1 MRRGARRLGE
11 APEGAE
17 RVGSYL
23 GTEMDGK
30 WWKRYR
36 RDGFFAR
43 GNGLYWYDAH
53 GFHFRRYLTKRTL
66 TVPFGRVTAL
76 ETGTRHAG
84 RWCSGMSIL
93 KILWENDGRLL
104 SSGFLLSRD
113 RAVTDALASEF
124 RSFARLKGE

>member
-1 MRRGARRLGE
+1 
-11 APEGAE
+11 
-17 RVGSYL
+17 
-23 GTEMDGK
+23 MDGK

-36 RDGFFAR
+36 RDGFFVR

-84 RWCSGMSIL
+84 RWCFGMSIL
-93 KILWENDGRLL
+93 KMLWENDGRLL

-124 RSFARLKGE
+124 RSFARLKGER